1 MVTLTQRAQD
11 RLTSHAPAAAGMAW
25 VIHIRWDRGDVEK
38 VSDSTGEVT
47 WKREPPRGWCV
58 DLFGDALES
67 LAMQPQLER
76 PAPGIFVQPWLLPN
90 PTFPSGEIDVEGDQ
104 LIFRAHA
111 A

>member
-11 RLTSHAPAAAGMAW
+11 RLTRQAPAATGMAW

-38 VSDSTGEVT
+38 VSDPIGAVT
-47 WKREPPRGWCV
+47 WKRELPRGWCV
-58 DLFGDALES
+58 DLFSDALET
-67 LAMQPQLER
+67 LAVQPQLEQ
-76 PAPGIFVQPWLLPN
+76 PVPGVFVQSWLLPN
-90 PTFPSGEIDVEGDQ
+90 PPFPSGEIDVEGGQ